1 VSAATSATP
10 RQRATIGVLVVV
22 LITVLW
28 FQFVWRGHHESSAG
42 AVVDDSAAAAVI
54 DDSADPSAGDP
65 SALDPSTPD
74 PSAPAAAD
82 VSTTTLPVVP
92 VDHVA
97 ELRLV
102 HQSVTATGVRLAGYV
117 PATDDTAQ
125 VQLEGS
131 YDGLVAFLADL
142 RTRAPRATITSLAVE
157 PATSTLSITFTVEWA
172 A

>member
-1 VSAATSATP
+1 VSAATTATP
-10 RQRATIGVLVVV
+10 RQKATIGVLVVV

-54 DDSADPSAGDP
+54 DDSAGPSA
-65 SALDPSTPD
+65 AD

-82 VSTTTLPVVP
+82 VTTTTLPVVP

-102 HQSVTATGVRLAGYV
+102 HESVTAAGLRLVGYV

-142 RTRAPRATITSLAVE
+142 RARAPHATITSLAVE
-157 PATSTLSITFTVEWA
+157 PGTSTLSITFTVEWA